1 MTDITL
7 FILDKNKRII
17 DVVSNAGTE
26 ENAFWDDTFTQE
38 INVASIFEFSL
49 ELNQRTK
56 ESIKTGNYILFRYRS
71 KNFLFTIVTV
81 ETDDSNGYA
90 EAQVYCES
98 ISLILYNSVI
108 QKNTLNNCNATTF
121 LTTIL
126 QDTDFL
132 AGYIDVAV
140 NRNAALI
147 EIDKSTSVYE
157 LLTSKLETY
166 KAEMDIRIEVEGNK
180 VTDMYI
186 DLYSKLGSDNGARF
200 DYNTNLESVN
210 RKEDISDLC
219 TAIIGIG
226 KDDLDFREAE
236 WNIEAG
242 KPADKPRGANF
253 IADDIANA
261 MFGFPGKYIY
271 GIYEDDSCEDAYT
284 LLEKSYEALQERK
297 QPKVDYECKV
307 AYLDGDINLGDAITI
322 VDRTYPEPLQLTARV
337 NKLEISFSDESKN
350 TCSFANYNKA
360 YSNMI
365 TKNDT
370 FEQLKN
376 YILGLNIGK
385 LTLAEIEIIKQYMR
399 QLGIDKETI
408 DKLFSD
414 ILNNPDTKPGTGGNK
429 DTLVKTIEGGL
440 WLGDSRMVAMK
451 KYNLFK
457 LADSDTSTE
466 PGTITTD
473 DYKKALDL
481 YNSIGIGSKI
491 KISPTAY
498 EKLVSSSN
506 QYKISTIAK
515 YWSQKFGLDPNITLA
530 MIMAESSGNP
540 YAHGSSS
547 GSGYGLMGC
556 ERSVFFNHTQTLK
569 FVDGTT
575 QSFTPSYA
583 TMQPGSG
590 GTTTLNGITVDRNI
604 SNQIMLGCNE
614 LRQAFTY
621 AHNNIFAGLISYN
634 MGIGAMYWIVSRYV
648 CDTYGYTFVNRNSI
662 SAQSAA
668 AQKKI
673 YEVLDNGGFEFANWR
688 QIYKN
693 NGGGG
698 TVNNVE
704 GYLAWYQ
711 IQDGQLPYLVDKNG
725 NKLGYGVSGKT
736 TATTNYSAP
745 VSTVT
750 YVTNTQLTP
759 TRNKIVDKAKE
770 IVQLHIDGLA
780 SYSQYPR
787 TIDDTKRKY
796 IAKGTYVKLN
806 SSAWGYAGST
816 YNGISTSVNDGKGV
830 IGYDCSSF
838 ASCCYMNAGLNS
850 MYNGNC
856 SGGTIMSEITKNGGM
871 MWLANAE
878 GRAKAKPGDCI
889 MFCTNHI
896 PTQADMDNR
905 KLLATHHVGV
915 YIGDDQMAHA
925 SMWTTVPNAIK
936 ISKLSTYPSLKYAFF
951 IRPKDLQ
958 ESDANESVIEDTT
971 TDKGNNIISKCVIGA
986 SAYHFYSGNQLKK
999 IVQVGSYSDTT
1010 EYPSDVPYVFVH
1022 LGVNDPYQSGY
1033 SALKN
1038 LLSLLRAKYPKRP
1051 IFVAKEI
1058 HVGSKVSNYVDFN
1071 KAIDTFNTQILDY
1084 CNNHENV
1091 YQIDISTD
1099 LEEGG
1104 ILKSSLTAD
1113 GIHLKTKDNYK
1124 TLFNNITNRIKFTNK
1139 DNTESGGDNTGDSGS
1154 SGGDNTGDT
1163 TTPNY
1168 KTANETLVSTN
1179 NYYYDDVLESLTFTL
1194 PSKAVDSYYTRLKFT
1209 TSPNFKYNQST
1220 TCYLEGDD
1228 CKNGQ
1233 LIPKPNTTYKII
1245 IMTNTI
1251 SSISSKYYGS
1261 VTTIKTGEY
1270 TDFADFVGGEKV
1282 TEIAK
1287 TYLNRTNLE
1296 YIGQYSTT
1304 AIVTPAN
1311 FTNPAANL
1319 SKWYD
1324 SVRKKDQIDGSTL
1337 VQFSYMGIDYD
1348 SSPYANHKMTSIKRS
1363 NKYSWAF
1370 TFPRLAANQAKY
1382 CITNGWVLHG
1392 ADLVNFSNLEPGDLI
1407 FYDYDTKDNNRY
1419 MNCSH
1424 VSICIGKV
1432 NDVMTCIESTTCE
1445 NGVRTIAIN
1454 DNAADKILFVA
1465 RPKKA

>member
-271 GIYEDDSCEDAYT
+271 GRYEDDSCEDAYT

-322 VDRTYPEPLQLTARV
+322 VDRIYPEPLQLTARV

-350 TCSFANYNKA
+350 TCQFANYNKA

-365 TKNDT
+365 TKNNT
-370 FEQLKN
+370 LEELKN

-473 DYKKALDL
+473 DYKKALEL
-481 YNSIGIGSKI
+481 YQSIGTGSQTGT
-491 KISPTAY
+491 SAY

-506 QYKISTIAK
+506 QYKISTIVK
-515 YWSQKFGLDPNITLA
+515 YWAPKFGLDPNLVFA
-530 MIMAESSGNP
+530 MIMAESSGIP
-540 YAHGSSS
+540 TAHGSSS

-556 ERSVFFNHTQTLK
+556 ERSVFFNQTQTIK
-569 FVDGTT
+569 FIDGTK
-575 QSFTPSYA
+575 QSFTPSYS
-583 TMQPGSG
+583 TMQPGSSG
-590 GTTTLNGITVDRNI
+590 NTVINGITVDKNI
-604 SNQIMLGCNE
+604 SNQVMLGCNE
-614 LRQAFTY
+614 IKTAMEY

-634 MGIGAMYWIVSRYV
+634 MGVGAMYWIVSRYV

-662 SAQSAA
+662 KAQTPE

-673 YEVLDNGGFEFANWR
+673 YEVLENGGFEFADWR

-698 TVNNVE
+698 TVKNVE
-704 GYLAWYQ
+704 GYLKWYK
-711 IQDGQLPYLVDKNG
+711 IENGQLPYVLDSAG
-725 NKLGYGVSGKT
+725 NKLGYGVSGKIT
-736 TATTNYSAP
+736 TTYSATNNN
-745 VSTVT
+745 VVT
-750 YVTNTQLTP
+750 YVTNTSLTQ
-759 TRNKIVDKAKE
+759 TRTKIVDKAKE
-770 IVQLHIDGLA
+770 IVKLHQDGLA

-796 IAKGTYVKLN
+796 IAKGTYVKMGSN
-806 SSAWGYAGST
+806 SWGYAGST
-816 YNGISTSVNDGKGV
+816 YFGISTSVNDGKGV

-838 ASCCYMNAGLNS
+838 ASCCYMNAGLKS

-856 SGGTIMSEITKNGGM
+856 SGGTIMSEIVNNGGM

-878 GRAKAKPGDCI
+878 GRKKAKPGDCI

-905 KLLATHHVGV
+905 KLLATHHIGV

-925 SMWTTVPNAIK
+925 SQWAQVPNAIK
-936 ISKLSTYPSLKYAFF
+936 ISNVSSYGTLKYAFF

-958 ESDANESVIEDTT
+958 ETDNNESIVEDTT
-971 TDKGNNIISKCVIGA
+971 TDEGNNIISKCVIGA

-1058 HVGSKVSNYVDFN
+1058 HVGSKVSNYVDYN

-1091 YQIDISTD
+1091 YQIDISES
-1099 LEEGG
+1099 LEENGL
-1104 ILKSSLTAD
+1104 LKSDITAD

-1124 TLFNNITNRIKFTNK
+1124 VLFNNIKNKIKTITGNTG
-1139 DNTESGGDNTGDSGS
+1139 NTESDIVDSDSEDTGDDD
-1154 SGGDNTGDT
+1154 DNV
-1163 TTPNY
+1163 
-1168 KTANETLVSTN
+1168 KQKVNETLQSME
-1179 NYYYDDVLESLTFTL
+1179 NYYYDILDSLIFEL
-1194 PSKAVDSYYTRLKFT
+1194 PSNVIDSFYCRLKFT
-1209 TSPNFKYNQST
+1209 ASTDFNYIQSDN
-1220 TCYLEGDD
+1220 CYLEGTD
-1228 CKNGQ
+1228 CINGQ
-1233 LIPKPNTTYKII
+1233 LVPKPNNTYKII
-1245 IMTNTI
+1245 IMKNTI
-1251 SSISSKYYGS
+1251 DTINSSYYGL
-1261 VTTIKTGEY
+1261 VTVLQAKEY
-1270 TDFADFVGGEKV
+1270 EDFTDFIGGQKV
-1282 TEIAK
+1282 VELGK
-1287 TYLNRTNLE
+1287 TYLSHTDLE
-1296 YIGQYSTT
+1296 YAGQYSTT

-1311 FTNPAANL
+1311 FTNPKANL

-1324 SVRKKDQIDGSTL
+1324 STRNKNQIDGSTL
-1337 VQFSYMGIDYD
+1337 VQFVYMGLAYKNT
-1348 SSPYANHKMTSIKRS
+1348 PYNNHDMTSI
-1363 NKYSWAF
+1363 NKNSLFSWAF
-1370 TFPRLAANQAKY
+1370 KLPRLAANQAKY
-1382 CITNGWVLHG
+1382 CVSNGWALYG
-1392 ADLVNFSNLEPGDLI
+1392 ADLTNFSNLEAGDLI
-1407 FYDYDTKDNNRY
+1407 FSKDNDTDNNRY
-1419 MNCSH
+1419 MNVSH
-1424 VSICIGKV
+1424 VSIFIGEEDGV
-1432 NDVMTCIESTTCE
+1432 LSVLESTKCE
-1445 NGVRTIAIN
+1445 NGVKITPIA
-1454 DNAADKILFVA
+1454 DMAETILFIA
-1465 RPKKA
+1465 RVKKK

>member
-38 INVASIFEFSL
+38 INVASTFEFSL

-108 QKNTLNNCNATTF
+108 QKTTLNNCNATTF

-180 VTDMYI
+180 VTGMYI

-337 NKLEISFSDESKN
+337 NKLEISFSDKSKN
-350 TCSFANYNKA
+350 TCQFANYNKA

-365 TKNDT
+365 TKNNT
-370 FEQLKN
+370 LEELKN

-473 DYKKALDL
+473 DYKKALEL
-481 YNSIGIGSKI
+481 YQSIGTGSQTGT
-491 KISPTAY
+491 SAY

-506 QYKISTIAK
+506 QYKISTIVK
-515 YWSQKFGLDPNITLA
+515 YWAPKFGLDPNLVFA
-530 MIMAESSGNP
+530 MIMAESSGIP
-540 YAHGSSS
+540 TAHGSSS

-556 ERSVFFNHTQTLK
+556 ERSVFFNQTQTIK
-569 FVDGTT
+569 FIDGTK
-575 QSFTPSYA
+575 QSFTPSYS
-583 TMQPGSG
+583 TMQPGSSG
-590 GTTTLNGITVDRNI
+590 NTVINGITVDKNI
-604 SNQIMLGCNE
+604 SNQVMLGCNE
-614 LRQAFTY
+614 IKTAMEY

-634 MGIGAMYWIVSRYV
+634 MGVGAMYWIVSRYV

-662 SAQSAA
+662 KAQTPE

-673 YEVLDNGGFEFANWR
+673 YEVLENGGFEFADWR

-698 TVNNVE
+698 TVKNVE
-704 GYLAWYQ
+704 GYLKWYK
-711 IQDGQLPYLVDKNG
+711 IENGQLPYVLDSAG
-725 NKLGYGVSGKT
+725 NKLGYGVSGKIT
-736 TATTNYSAP
+736 TTYSATNNN
-745 VSTVT
+745 VVT
-750 YVTNTQLTP
+750 YVTNTSLTQ
-759 TRNKIVDKAKE
+759 TRTKIVDKAKE
-770 IVQLHIDGLA
+770 IVKLHQDGLA

-796 IAKGTYVKLN
+796 IAKGTYVKMGSN
-806 SSAWGYAGST
+806 SWGYAGST
-816 YNGISTSVNDGKGV
+816 YFGISTSVNDGKGV

-838 ASCCYMNAGLNS
+838 ASCCYMNAGLKS

-856 SGGTIMSEITKNGGM
+856 SGGTIMSEIVNNGGM

-878 GRAKAKPGDCI
+878 GRKKAKPGDCI
-889 MFCTNHI
+889 MFCINHI

-905 KLLATHHVGV
+905 KLLATHHIGV

-925 SMWTTVPNAIK
+925 SQWAQVPNAIK
-936 ISKLSTYPSLKYAFF
+936 ISNVSSYGTLKYAFF

-958 ESDANESVIEDTT
+958 ETDNNESIVEDTT
-971 TDKGNNIISKCVIGA
+971 TDEGNNIISKCVIGA

-1058 HVGSKVSNYVDFN
+1058 HVGSKVSNYVDYN

-1091 YQIDISTD
+1091 YQIDISES
-1099 LEEGG
+1099 LEENGL
-1104 ILKSSLTAD
+1104 LKSDITAD

-1124 TLFNNITNRIKFTNK
+1124 VLLNNIKNK
-1139 DNTESGGDNTGDSGS
+1139 ITTTTGNTSTDTGSSDTGETGDS
-1154 SGGDNTGDT
+1154 DNKKDDT
-1163 TTPNY
+1163 VNQ
-1168 KTANETLVSTN
+1168 KVNESLQSMK
-1179 NYYYDDVLESLTFTL
+1179 NYYYDTLDSLIFNL
-1194 PSKAVDSYYTRLKFT
+1194 PSNVVDSFYCRLKLT
-1209 TSPNFKYNQST
+1209 ASTDFKYSQPDN
-1220 TCYLEGDD
+1220 CYLEGPD
-1228 CKNGQ
+1228 CINGQ
-1233 LIPKPNTTYKII
+1233 LVPKANSTYKIV
-1245 IMTNTI
+1245 IMKNTI
-1251 SSISSKYYGS
+1251 DTIKSDYYGL
-1261 VTTIKTGEY
+1261 VTVLEVEEY
-1270 TDFADFVGGEKV
+1270 EDFTDFIGGQKV
-1282 TEIAK
+1282 VELGK
-1287 TYLNRTNLE
+1287 TYLNHTDLE
-1296 YIGQYSTT
+1296 YAGQYSAT

-1311 FTNPAANL
+1311 FTNPKANL

-1324 SVRKKDQIDGSTL
+1324 STRNKNQIDGSTL
-1337 VQFSYMGIDYD
+1337 VQFVYMGLAYKNT
-1348 SSPYANHKMTSIKRS
+1348 PYNNHDMTSI
-1363 NKYSWAF
+1363 NKNSLFSWAF
-1370 TFPRLAANQAKY
+1370 KLPRLAANQAKY
-1382 CITNGWVLHG
+1382 CVSNGWALYG
-1392 ADLVNFSNLEPGDLI
+1392 ADLTNFSNLEAGDLI
-1407 FYDYDTKDNNRY
+1407 FSKDNDTDNNRY
-1419 MNCSH
+1419 MNVSH
-1424 VSICIGKV
+1424 VSIFIGEEDGV
-1432 NDVMTCIESTTCE
+1432 LSVLESTKCE
-1445 NGVRTIAIN
+1445 NGVKITPIA
-1454 DNAADKILFVA
+1454 DMAETILFIA
-1465 RPKKA
+1465 RVKKK

>member
-38 INVASIFEFSL
+38 INVASTFEFSL

-108 QKNTLNNCNATTF
+108 QKTTLNNCNATTF

-180 VTDMYI
+180 VTGMYI

-236 WNIEAG
+236 WNIETG

-271 GIYEDDSCEDAYT
+271 GIYEDANCEDAYT
-284 LLEKSYEALQERK
+284 LLERSYEELQTRK
-297 QPKVDYECKV
+297 QPNIDYECKV

-473 DYKKALDL
+473 DYKKALEL
-481 YNSIGIGSKI
+481 YQSIGTGSQTGT
-491 KISPTAY
+491 SAY

-506 QYKISTIAK
+506 QYKISTIVK
-515 YWSQKFGLDPNITLA
+515 YWAPKFGLDPNLVFA
-530 MIMAESSGNP
+530 MIMAESSGIP
-540 YAHGSSS
+540 TAHGSSS

-556 ERSVFFNHTQTLK
+556 ERSVFFNQTQTIK
-569 FVDGTT
+569 FIDGTK
-575 QSFTPSYA
+575 QSFTPSYS
-583 TMQPGSG
+583 TMQPGSSG
-590 GTTTLNGITVDRNI
+590 NTVINGITVDKNI
-604 SNQIMLGCNE
+604 SNQVMLGCNE
-614 LRQAFTY
+614 IKTAMEY

-634 MGIGAMYWIVSRYV
+634 MGVGAMYWIVSRYV

-662 SAQSAA
+662 KAQTPE

-673 YEVLDNGGFEFANWR
+673 YEVLENGGFEFADWR

-698 TVNNVE
+698 TVKNVE
-704 GYLAWYQ
+704 GYLKWYK
-711 IQDGQLPYLVDKNG
+711 IENGQLPYLVDKNG

-856 SGGTIMSEITKNGGM
+856 SGGTIMSEIVNNGGM

-878 GRAKAKPGDCI
+878 GRKKAKPGDCI

-905 KLLATHHVGV
+905 KLLATHHIGV

-925 SMWTTVPNAIK
+925 SQWAQVPNAIK
-936 ISKLSTYPSLKYAFF
+936 ISNVSSYGTLKYAFF

-958 ESDANESVIEDTT
+958 ETDNNESIVEDTT
-971 TDKGNNIISKCVIGA
+971 TDEGNNIISKCVIGA

-1058 HVGSKVSNYVDFN
+1058 HVGSKVSNYVDYN

-1091 YQIDISTD
+1091 YQIDISES
-1099 LEEGG
+1099 LEENGL
-1104 ILKSSLTAD
+1104 LKSDITAD

-1124 TLFNNITNRIKFTNK
+1124 VLLNNIKNK
-1139 DNTESGGDNTGDSGS
+1139 ITTTTGNTSTDTGSSDTGETGDS
-1154 SGGDNTGDT
+1154 DNKKDDT
-1163 TTPNY
+1163 VNQ
-1168 KTANETLVSTN
+1168 KVNESLQSMK
-1179 NYYYDDVLESLTFTL
+1179 NYYYDTLDSLIFNL
-1194 PSKAVDSYYTRLKFT
+1194 PSNVVDSFYCRLKLT
-1209 TSPNFKYNQST
+1209 ASTDFKYSQPDN
-1220 TCYLEGDD
+1220 CYLEGPD
-1228 CKNGQ
+1228 CINGQ
-1233 LIPKPNTTYKII
+1233 LVPKANSTYKIV
-1245 IMTNTI
+1245 IMKNTI
-1251 SSISSKYYGS
+1251 DTIKSDYYGL
-1261 VTTIKTGEY
+1261 VTVLEVEEY
-1270 TDFADFVGGEKV
+1270 EDFTDFIGGQKV
-1282 TEIAK
+1282 VELGK
-1287 TYLNRTNLE
+1287 TYLNHTDLE
-1296 YIGQYSTT
+1296 YAGQYSAT

-1311 FTNPAANL
+1311 FTNPKANL

-1324 SVRKKDQIDGSTL
+1324 STRNKNQIDGSTL
-1337 VQFSYMGIDYD
+1337 VQFVYMGLAYKNT
-1348 SSPYANHKMTSIKRS
+1348 PYNNHDMTSI
-1363 NKYSWAF
+1363 NKNSLFSWAF
-1370 TFPRLAANQAKY
+1370 KLPRLAANQAKY
-1382 CITNGWVLHG
+1382 CVSNGWALYG
-1392 ADLVNFSNLEPGDLI
+1392 ADLTNFSNLEAGDLI
-1407 FYDYDTKDNNRY
+1407 FSKDNDTDNNRY
-1419 MNCSH
+1419 MNVSH
-1424 VSICIGKV
+1424 VSIFIGEEDGV
-1432 NDVMTCIESTTCE
+1432 LSVLESTKCE
-1445 NGVRTIAIN
+1445 NGVKITPIA
-1454 DNAADKILFVA
+1454 DMAETILFIA
-1465 RPKKA
+1465 RVKKK

>member
-38 INVASIFEFSL
+38 INVASTFEFSL

-108 QKNTLNNCNATTF
+108 QKTTLNNCNATTF

-180 VTDMYI
+180 VTGMYI

-473 DYKKALDL
+473 DYKKALEL
-481 YNSIGIGSKI
+481 YQSIGTGSQTGT
-491 KISPTAY
+491 SAY

-506 QYKISTIAK
+506 QYKISTIVK
-515 YWSQKFGLDPNITLA
+515 YWAPKFGLDPNLVFA
-530 MIMAESSGNP
+530 MIMAESSGIP
-540 YAHGSSS
+540 TAHGSSS

-556 ERSVFFNHTQTLK
+556 ERSVFFNQTQTIK
-569 FVDGTT
+569 FIDGTK
-575 QSFTPSYA
+575 QSFTPSYS
-583 TMQPGSG
+583 TMQPGSSG
-590 GTTTLNGITVDRNI
+590 NTVINGITVDKNI
-604 SNQIMLGCNE
+604 SNQVMLGCNE
-614 LRQAFTY
+614 IKTAMEY

-634 MGIGAMYWIVSRYV
+634 MGVGAMYWIVSRYV

-662 SAQSAA
+662 KAQTPE

-673 YEVLDNGGFEFANWR
+673 YEVLENGGFEFADWR

-698 TVNNVE
+698 TVKNVE
-704 GYLAWYQ
+704 GYLKWYK
-711 IQDGQLPYLVDKNG
+711 IENGQLPYVLDSAG

-796 IAKGTYVKLN
+796 IAKGTYVKMGSN
-806 SSAWGYAGST
+806 SWGYAGST
-816 YNGISTSVNDGKGV
+816 YFGISTSVNDGKGV

-856 SGGTIMSEITKNGGM
+856 SGGTIMSEIVNNGGM

-878 GRAKAKPGDCI
+878 GRKKAKPGDCI

-905 KLLATHHVGV
+905 KLLATHHIGV

-925 SMWTTVPNAIK
+925 SQWAQVPNAIK
-936 ISKLSTYPSLKYAFF
+936 ISNVSSYGTLKYAFF

-958 ESDANESVIEDTT
+958 ETDNNESIVEDTT
-971 TDKGNNIISKCVIGA
+971 TDEGNNIISKCVIGA

-1058 HVGSKVSNYVDFN
+1058 HVGSKVSNYVDYN

-1091 YQIDISTD
+1091 YQIDISES
-1099 LEEGG
+1099 LEENGL
-1104 ILKSSLTAD
+1104 LKSDITAD

-1124 TLFNNITNRIKFTNK
+1124 VLLNNIKNK
-1139 DNTESGGDNTGDSGS
+1139 ITTTTGNTSTDTGSSDTGETGDS
-1154 SGGDNTGDT
+1154 DNKKDDT
-1163 TTPNY
+1163 VNQ
-1168 KTANETLVSTN
+1168 KVNESLQSMK
-1179 NYYYDDVLESLTFTL
+1179 NYYYDTLDSLIFNL
-1194 PSKAVDSYYTRLKFT
+1194 PSNVVDSFYCRLKLT
-1209 TSPNFKYNQST
+1209 ASTDFKYSQPDN
-1220 TCYLEGDD
+1220 CYLEGPD
-1228 CKNGQ
+1228 CINGQ
-1233 LIPKPNTTYKII
+1233 LVPKANSTYKIV
-1245 IMTNTI
+1245 IMKNTI
-1251 SSISSKYYGS
+1251 DTIKSDYYGL
-1261 VTTIKTGEY
+1261 VTVLEVEEY
-1270 TDFADFVGGEKV
+1270 EDFTDFIGGQKV
-1282 TEIAK
+1282 VELGK
-1287 TYLNRTNLE
+1287 TYLNHTDLE
-1296 YIGQYSTT
+1296 YAGQYSAT

-1311 FTNPAANL
+1311 FTNPKANL

-1324 SVRKKDQIDGSTL
+1324 STRNKNQIDGSTL
-1337 VQFSYMGIDYD
+1337 VQFVYMGLAYKNT
-1348 SSPYANHKMTSIKRS
+1348 PYNNHDMTSI
-1363 NKYSWAF
+1363 NKNSLFSWAF
-1370 TFPRLAANQAKY
+1370 KLPRLAANQAKY
-1382 CITNGWVLHG
+1382 CVSNGWALYG
-1392 ADLVNFSNLEPGDLI
+1392 ADLTNFSNLEAGDLI
-1407 FYDYDTKDNNRY
+1407 FSKDNDTDNNRY
-1419 MNCSH
+1419 MNVSH
-1424 VSICIGKV
+1424 VSIFIGEEDGV
-1432 NDVMTCIESTTCE
+1432 LSVLESTKCE
-1445 NGVRTIAIN
+1445 NGVKITPIA
-1454 DNAADKILFVA
+1454 DMAETILFIA
-1465 RPKKA
+1465 RVKKK

>member
-200 DYNTNLESVN
+200 DYNTNLESIN

-307 AYLDGDINLGDAITI
+307 AYLDGDINLGDVITI

-473 DYKKALDL
+473 DYKKALEL
-481 YNSIGIGSKI
+481 YQSIGTGSQTGT
-491 KISPTAY
+491 SAY

-506 QYKISTIAK
+506 QYKISTIVK
-515 YWSQKFGLDPNITLA
+515 YWAPKFGLDPNLVFA
-530 MIMAESSGNP
+530 MIMAESSGIP
-540 YAHGSSS
+540 TAHGSSS

-556 ERSVFFNHTQTLK
+556 ERSVFFNQTQTIK
-569 FVDGTT
+569 FIDGTK
-575 QSFTPSYA
+575 QSFTPSYS
-583 TMQPGSG
+583 TMQPGSSG
-590 GTTTLNGITVDRNI
+590 NTVINGITVDKNI
-604 SNQIMLGCNE
+604 SNQVMLGCNE
-614 LRQAFTY
+614 IKTAMEY

-634 MGIGAMYWIVSRYV
+634 MGVGAMYWIVSRYV

-662 SAQSAA
+662 KAQTPE

-673 YEVLDNGGFEFANWR
+673 YEVLENGGFEFADWR

-698 TVNNVE
+698 TVKNVE
-704 GYLAWYQ
+704 GYLKWYK
-711 IQDGQLPYLVDKNG
+711 IENGQLPYVLDSAG
-725 NKLGYGVSGKT
+725 NKLGYGVSGKIT
-736 TATTNYSAP
+736 TTYSA
-745 VSTVT
+745 TNNNIVT
-750 YVTNTQLTP
+750 YVTNTSLTQ
-759 TRNKIVDKAKE
+759 TRTKIVDKAKE
-770 IVQLHIDGLA
+770 IVKLHQDGLA

-796 IAKGTYVKLN
+796 IAKGTYVKMGSN
-806 SSAWGYAGST
+806 SWGYAGST
-816 YNGISTSVNDGKGV
+816 YFGISTSVNDGKGV

-838 ASCCYMNAGLNS
+838 ASCCYMNAGLKS

-856 SGGTIMSEITKNGGM
+856 SGGTIMSEIVNNGGM

-878 GRAKAKPGDCI
+878 GRKKAKPGDCI

-905 KLLATHHVGV
+905 KLLATHHIGV

-925 SMWTTVPNAIK
+925 SQWAQVPNAIK
-936 ISKLSTYPSLKYAFF
+936 ISNVSSYGTLKYAFF

-958 ESDANESVIEDTT
+958 ETDNNESIVEDTT
-971 TDKGNNIISKCVIGA
+971 TDEGNNIISKCVIGA

-1058 HVGSKVSNYVDFN
+1058 HVGSKVSNYVDYN

-1091 YQIDISTD
+1091 YQIDISES
-1099 LEEGG
+1099 LEENGL
-1104 ILKSSLTAD
+1104 LKSDITAD
-1113 GIHLKTKDNYK
+1113 GVHLKTKDDYK
-1124 TLFNNITNRIKFTNK
+1124 VLLNNIKNK
-1139 DNTESGGDNTGDSGS
+1139 ITTTTGNTSTDTGSSDTGETGDS
-1154 SGGDNTGDT
+1154 DNKKDDT
-1163 TTPNY
+1163 VNQ
-1168 KTANETLVSTN
+1168 KVNESLQSMK
-1179 NYYYDDVLESLTFTL
+1179 NYYYDTLDSLIFEL
-1194 PSKAVDSYYTRLKFT
+1194 PSNVIDSFYCRLKFT
-1209 TSPNFKYNQST
+1209 ASTDFNYIQSDN
-1220 TCYLEGDD
+1220 CYLEGTD
-1228 CKNGQ
+1228 CINGQ
-1233 LIPKPNTTYKII
+1233 LVPKPNNTYKII
-1245 IMTNTI
+1245 IMKNTI
-1251 SSISSKYYGS
+1251 DTINSSYYGL
-1261 VTTIKTGEY
+1261 VTVLQAKEY
-1270 TDFADFVGGEKV
+1270 EDFTDFIGGQKV
-1282 TEIAK
+1282 VELGK
-1287 TYLNRTNLE
+1287 TYLSHTDLE
-1296 YIGQYSTT
+1296 YAGQYSAT

-1311 FTNPAANL
+1311 FTNPKANL

-1324 SVRKKDQIDGSTL
+1324 STRNKNQIDGSTL
-1337 VQFSYMGIDYD
+1337 VQFVYMGLAYKNT
-1348 SSPYANHKMTSIKRS
+1348 PYNNHDMTSI
-1363 NKYSWAF
+1363 NKNSLFSWAF
-1370 TFPRLAANQAKY
+1370 KLPRLAANQAKY
-1382 CITNGWVLHG
+1382 CVSNGWALYG
-1392 ADLVNFSNLEPGDLI
+1392 ADLTNFSNLEAGDLI
-1407 FYDYDTKDNNRY
+1407 FSKDNDTDNNRY
-1419 MNCSH
+1419 MNVSH
-1424 VSICIGKV
+1424 VSIFIGEEDGV
-1432 NDVMTCIESTTCE
+1432 LSVLESTKCE
-1445 NGVRTIAIN
+1445 NGVKITPIA
-1454 DNAADKILFVA
+1454 DMAETILFIA
-1465 RPKKA
+1465 RVKKK

>member
-322 VDRTYPEPLQLTARV
+322 VDRTYPEPLQLIARV

-473 DYKKALDL
+473 DYKKALEL
-481 YNSIGIGSKI
+481 YQSIGTGSQTGT
-491 KISPTAY
+491 SAY

-506 QYKISTIAK
+506 QYKISTIVK
-515 YWSQKFGLDPNITLA
+515 YWAPKFGLDPNLVFA
-530 MIMAESSGNP
+530 MIMAESSGIP
-540 YAHGSSS
+540 TAHGSSS

-556 ERSVFFNHTQTLK
+556 ERSVFFNQTQTIK
-569 FVDGTT
+569 FIDGTK
-575 QSFTPSYA
+575 QSFTPSYS
-583 TMQPGSG
+583 TMQPGSSG
-590 GTTTLNGITVDRNI
+590 NTVINGITVDKNI
-604 SNQIMLGCNE
+604 SNQVMLGCNE
-614 LRQAFTY
+614 IKTAMEY

-634 MGIGAMYWIVSRYV
+634 MGVGAMYWIVSRYV

-662 SAQSAA
+662 KAQTPE

-673 YEVLDNGGFEFANWR
+673 YEVLENGGFEFADWR

-698 TVNNVE
+698 TVKNVE
-704 GYLAWYQ
+704 GYLKWYK
-711 IQDGQLPYLVDKNG
+711 IENGQLPYVLDSAG
-725 NKLGYGVSGKT
+725 NKLGYGVSGKIT
-736 TATTNYSAP
+736 TTYSATNNN
-745 VSTVT
+745 VVT
-750 YVTNTQLTP
+750 YVTNTSLTQ
-759 TRNKIVDKAKE
+759 TRTKIVDKAKE
-770 IVQLHIDGLA
+770 IVKLHQDGLA

-796 IAKGTYVKLN
+796 IAKGTYVKMGSN
-806 SSAWGYAGST
+806 SWGYAGST
-816 YNGISTSVNDGKGV
+816 YFGISTSVNDGKGV

-838 ASCCYMNAGLNS
+838 ASCCYMNAGLKS

-856 SGGTIMSEITKNGGM
+856 SGGTIMSEIVNNGGM

-878 GRAKAKPGDCI
+878 GRKKAKPGDCI

-905 KLLATHHVGV
+905 KLLATHHIGV

-925 SMWTTVPNAIK
+925 SQWAQVPNAIK
-936 ISKLSTYPSLKYAFF
+936 ISNVSSYGTLKYAFF

-958 ESDANESVIEDTT
+958 ETDNNESIVEDTT
-971 TDKGNNIISKCVIGA
+971 TDEGNNIISKCVIGA

-1058 HVGSKVSNYVDFN
+1058 HVGSKVSNYVDYN

-1113 GIHLKTKDNYK
+1113 GVHLKTKDDYK
-1124 TLFNNITNRIKFTNK
+1124 VLLNNIKNK
-1139 DNTESGGDNTGDSGS
+1139 ITTTTGNTSTDTGSSDTGETGDS
-1154 SGGDNTGDT
+1154 DNKKDDT
-1163 TTPNY
+1163 VNQ
-1168 KTANETLVSTN
+1168 KVNESLQSMK
-1179 NYYYDDVLESLTFTL
+1179 NYYYDTLDSLIFNL
-1194 PSKAVDSYYTRLKFT
+1194 PGNVVDSFYCRLKFT
-1209 TSPNFKYNQST
+1209 ASTDFKYSQPDN
-1220 TCYLEGDD
+1220 CYLEGPD
-1228 CKNGQ
+1228 CINGQ
-1233 LIPKPNTTYKII
+1233 LVPKANSTYKIV
-1245 IMTNTI
+1245 IMKNTI
-1251 SSISSKYYGS
+1251 DTIKSDYYGL
-1261 VTTIKTGEY
+1261 VTVLEVEEY
-1270 TDFADFVGGEKV
+1270 EDFTDFIGGQKV
-1282 TEIAK
+1282 VELGK
-1287 TYLNRTNLE
+1287 TYLNHTDLE
-1296 YIGQYSTT
+1296 YAGQYSAT

-1311 FTNPAANL
+1311 FTNPKANL

-1324 SVRKKDQIDGSTL
+1324 STRNKNQIDGSTL
-1337 VQFSYMGIDYD
+1337 VQFVYMGLAYKNT
-1348 SSPYANHKMTSIKRS
+1348 PYNNHDMTSI
-1363 NKYSWAF
+1363 NKNSLFSWAF
-1370 TFPRLAANQAKY
+1370 KLPRLAANQAKY
-1382 CITNGWVLHG
+1382 CVSNGWALYG
-1392 ADLVNFSNLEPGDLI
+1392 ADLTNFSNLEAGDLI
-1407 FYDYDTKDNNRY
+1407 FSKDNDTDNNRY
-1419 MNCSH
+1419 MNVSH
-1424 VSICIGKV
+1424 VSIFIGEEDGV
-1432 NDVMTCIESTTCE
+1432 LSVLESTKCE
-1445 NGVRTIAIN
+1445 NGVKITPIA
-1454 DNAADKILFVA
+1454 DMAETILFIA
-1465 RPKKA
+1465 RVKKK

>member
-38 INVASIFEFSL
+38 INVASTFEFSL

-108 QKNTLNNCNATTF
+108 QKTTLNNCNATTF

-180 VTDMYI
+180 VTGMYI

-236 WNIEAG
+236 WNIETG

-284 LLEKSYEALQERK
+284 LLERSYEELQTRK
-297 QPKVDYECKV
+297 QPNIDYECKV

-473 DYKKALDL
+473 DYKKALEL
-481 YNSIGIGSKI
+481 YQSIGTGSQTGT
-491 KISPTAY
+491 SAY

-506 QYKISTIAK
+506 QYKISTIVK
-515 YWSQKFGLDPNITLA
+515 YWAPKFGLDPNLVFA
-530 MIMAESSGNP
+530 MIMAESSGIP
-540 YAHGSSS
+540 TAHGSSS

-556 ERSVFFNHTQTLK
+556 ERSVFFNQTQTIK
-569 FVDGTT
+569 FIDGTK
-575 QSFTPSYA
+575 QSFTPSYS
-583 TMQPGSG
+583 TMQPGSSG
-590 GTTTLNGITVDRNI
+590 NTVINGITVDKNI
-604 SNQIMLGCNE
+604 SNQVMLGCNE
-614 LRQAFTY
+614 IKTAMEY

-634 MGIGAMYWIVSRYV
+634 MGVGAMYWIVSRYV

-662 SAQSAA
+662 KAQTPE

-673 YEVLDNGGFEFANWR
+673 YEVLENGGFEFADWR

-698 TVNNVE
+698 TVKNVE
-704 GYLAWYQ
+704 GYLKWYK
-711 IQDGQLPYLVDKNG
+711 IENGQLPYLVDKNG

-856 SGGTIMSEITKNGGM
+856 SGGTIMSEIVNNGGM

-878 GRAKAKPGDCI
+878 GRKKAKPGDCI

-905 KLLATHHVGV
+905 KLLATHHIGV

-925 SMWTTVPNAIK
+925 SQWAQVPNAIK
-936 ISKLSTYPSLKYAFF
+936 ISNVSSYGTLKYAFF

-958 ESDANESVIEDTT
+958 ETDNNESIVEDTT
-971 TDKGNNIISKCVIGA
+971 TDEGNNIISKCVIGA

-1058 HVGSKVSNYVDFN
+1058 HVGSKVSNYVDYN

-1091 YQIDISTD
+1091 YQIDISES
-1099 LEEGG
+1099 LEENGL
-1104 ILKSSLTAD
+1104 LKSDITAD

-1124 TLFNNITNRIKFTNK
+1124 VLLNNIKNK
-1139 DNTESGGDNTGDSGS
+1139 ITTTTGNTSTDTGSSDTGETGDS
-1154 SGGDNTGDT
+1154 DNKKDDT
-1163 TTPNY
+1163 VNQ
-1168 KTANETLVSTN
+1168 KVNESLQSMK
-1179 NYYYDDVLESLTFTL
+1179 NYYYDTLDSLIFNL
-1194 PSKAVDSYYTRLKFT
+1194 PSNVVDSFYCRLKLT
-1209 TSPNFKYNQST
+1209 ASTDFKYSQPDN
-1220 TCYLEGDD
+1220 CYLEGPD
-1228 CKNGQ
+1228 CINGQ
-1233 LIPKPNTTYKII
+1233 LVPKANSTYKIV
-1245 IMTNTI
+1245 IMKNTI
-1251 SSISSKYYGS
+1251 DTIKSDYYGL
-1261 VTTIKTGEY
+1261 VTVLEVEEY
-1270 TDFADFVGGEKV
+1270 EDFTDFIGGQKV
-1282 TEIAK
+1282 VELGK
-1287 TYLNRTNLE
+1287 TYLNHTDLE
-1296 YIGQYSTT
+1296 YAGQYSAT

-1311 FTNPAANL
+1311 FTNPKANL

-1324 SVRKKDQIDGSTL
+1324 STRNKNQIDGSTL
-1337 VQFSYMGIDYD
+1337 VQFVYMGLAYKNT
-1348 SSPYANHKMTSIKRS
+1348 PYNNHDMTSI
-1363 NKYSWAF
+1363 NKNSLFSWAF
-1370 TFPRLAANQAKY
+1370 KLPRLAANQAKY
-1382 CITNGWVLHG
+1382 CVSNGWALYG
-1392 ADLVNFSNLEPGDLI
+1392 ADLTNFSNLEAGDLI
-1407 FYDYDTKDNNRY
+1407 FSKDNDTDNNRY
-1419 MNCSH
+1419 MNVSH
-1424 VSICIGKV
+1424 VSIFIGEEDGV
-1432 NDVMTCIESTTCE
+1432 LSVLESTKCE
-1445 NGVRTIAIN
+1445 NGVKITPIA
-1454 DNAADKILFVA
+1454 DMAETILFIA
-1465 RPKKA
+1465 RVKKK

>member
-147 EIDKSTSVYE
+147 EIDKATSVYE

-200 DYNTNLESVN
+200 DYNTNLESIN
-210 RKEDISDLC
+210 RKEDISYLC

-284 LLEKSYEALQERK
+284 LLERSYEELQTRK
-297 QPKVDYECKV
+297 QPKIDYECKV

-457 LADSDTSTE
+457 LADSDTNTE

-473 DYKKALDL
+473 DYKKALEL
-481 YNSIGIGSKI
+481 YQSIGTGSQTGT
-491 KISPTAY
+491 SAY

-506 QYKISTIAK
+506 QYKISTIVK
-515 YWSQKFGLDPNITLA
+515 YWAPKFGLDPNLVFA
-530 MIMAESSGNP
+530 MIMAESSGIP
-540 YAHGSSS
+540 TAHGSSS

-556 ERSVFFNHTQTLK
+556 ERSVFFNQTQTIK
-569 FVDGTT
+569 FIDGTK
-575 QSFTPSYA
+575 QSFTPSYS
-583 TMQPGSG
+583 TMQPGSSG
-590 GTTTLNGITVDRNI
+590 NTVINGITVDKNI
-604 SNQIMLGCNE
+604 SNQVMLGCNE
-614 LRQAFTY
+614 IKTAMEY

-634 MGIGAMYWIVSRYV
+634 MGVGAMYWIVSRYV

-662 SAQSAA
+662 KAQTLE

-673 YEVLDNGGFEFANWR
+673 YEVLENGGFEFADWR

-698 TVNNVE
+698 TVKNVE
-704 GYLAWYQ
+704 GYLKWYK
-711 IQDGQLPYLVDKNG
+711 IENGQLPYVLDSAG
-725 NKLGYGVSGKT
+725 NKLGYGVSGKIT
-736 TATTNYSAP
+736 TTYSATNNN
-745 VSTVT
+745 VVT
-750 YVTNTQLTP
+750 YITNTSLTQ
-759 TRNKIVDKAKE
+759 TRTKIVDKAKE
-770 IVQLHIDGLA
+770 IVKLHQDGLA

-796 IAKGTYVKLN
+796 IAKGTYVKMGSN
-806 SSAWGYAGST
+806 SWGYAGST
-816 YNGISTSVNDGKGV
+816 YFGISTSVNDGKGV

-838 ASCCYMNAGLNS
+838 ASCCYMNAGLKS

-856 SGGTIMSEITKNGGM
+856 SGGTIMSEIVNNGGM

-878 GRAKAKPGDCI
+878 GRKKAKPGDCI

-905 KLLATHHVGV
+905 KLLATHHIGV

-925 SMWTTVPNAIK
+925 SQWAQVPNAIK
-936 ISKLSTYPSLKYAFF
+936 ISNVSSYGTLKYAFF

-958 ESDANESVIEDTT
+958 ETDNNESIVEDTT
-971 TDKGNNIISKCVIGA
+971 TDEGNNIISKCVIGA

-1058 HVGSKVSNYVDFN
+1058 HVGSKVSNYVDYN

-1113 GIHLKTKDNYK
+1113 GVHLKTKDDYK
-1124 TLFNNITNRIKFTNK
+1124 VLLNNIKNK
-1139 DNTESGGDNTGDSGS
+1139 ITTTTGNTSTDTGSSDTGETGDS
-1154 SGGDNTGDT
+1154 DNKKDDT
-1163 TTPNY
+1163 VNQ
-1168 KTANETLVSTN
+1168 KVNESLQSMK
-1179 NYYYDDVLESLTFTL
+1179 NYYYDTLDSLIFNL
-1194 PSKAVDSYYTRLKFT
+1194 PGNVVDSFYCRLKFT
-1209 TSPNFKYNQST
+1209 ASTDFKYSQPDN
-1220 TCYLEGDD
+1220 CYLEGPD
-1228 CKNGQ
+1228 CINGQ
-1233 LIPKPNTTYKII
+1233 LVPKANSTYKIV
-1245 IMTNTI
+1245 IMKNTI
-1251 SSISSKYYGS
+1251 DTINSSYYGL
-1261 VTTIKTGEY
+1261 VTVLQAKEY
-1270 TDFADFVGGEKV
+1270 EDFTDFIGGQKV
-1282 TEIAK
+1282 VELGK
-1287 TYLNRTNLE
+1287 TYLSHTDLE
-1296 YIGQYSTT
+1296 YAGQYSTT

-1311 FTNPAANL
+1311 FTNPKANL

-1324 SVRKKDQIDGSTL
+1324 STRNKNQIDGSTL
-1337 VQFSYMGIDYD
+1337 VQFVYMGLAYKNT
-1348 SSPYANHKMTSIKRS
+1348 PYNNHDMTSI
-1363 NKYSWAF
+1363 NKNSLFSWAF
-1370 TFPRLAANQAKY
+1370 KLPRLAANQAKY
-1382 CITNGWVLHG
+1382 CVSNGWALYG
-1392 ADLVNFSNLEPGDLI
+1392 ADLTNFSNLEAGDLI
-1407 FYDYDTKDNNRY
+1407 FSKDNDTDNNRY
-1419 MNCSH
+1419 MNVSH
-1424 VSICIGKV
+1424 VSIFIGEEDGV
-1432 NDVMTCIESTTCE
+1432 LSVLESTKCE
-1445 NGVRTIAIN
+1445 NGVKITPIA
-1454 DNAADKILFVA
+1454 DMAETILFIA
-1465 RPKKA
+1465 RVKKK

>member
-242 KPADKPRGANF
+242 KSADKPRGANF

-473 DYKKALDL
+473 DYKKALEL
-481 YNSIGIGSKI
+481 YQSIGTGSQTGT
-491 KISPTAY
+491 SAY

-506 QYKISTIAK
+506 QYKISTIVK
-515 YWSQKFGLDPNITLA
+515 YWAPKFGLDPNLVFA
-530 MIMAESSGNP
+530 MIMAESSGIP
-540 YAHGSSS
+540 TAHGSSS

-556 ERSVFFNHTQTLK
+556 ERSVFFNQTQTIK
-569 FVDGTT
+569 FIDGTK
-575 QSFTPSYA
+575 QSFTPSYS
-583 TMQPGSG
+583 TMQPGSSG
-590 GTTTLNGITVDRNI
+590 NTVINGITVDKNI
-604 SNQIMLGCNE
+604 SNQVMLGCNE
-614 LRQAFTY
+614 IKTAMEY

-634 MGIGAMYWIVSRYV
+634 MGVGAMYWIVSRDV

-662 SAQSAA
+662 KAQTPE

-673 YEVLDNGGFEFANWR
+673 YEVLENGGFEFADWR

-698 TVNNVE
+698 TVKNVE
-704 GYLAWYQ
+704 GYLKWYK
-711 IQDGQLPYLVDKNG
+711 IENGQLPYVLDSAG
-725 NKLGYGVSGKT
+725 NKLGYGVSGKIT
-736 TATTNYSAP
+736 TTYSATNNN
-745 VSTVT
+745 VVT
-750 YVTNTQLTP
+750 YVTNTSLTQ
-759 TRNKIVDKAKE
+759 TRTKIVDKAKE
-770 IVQLHIDGLA
+770 IVKLHQDGLA

-796 IAKGTYVKLN
+796 IAKGTYVKMGSN
-806 SSAWGYAGST
+806 SWGYAGST
-816 YNGISTSVNDGKGV
+816 YFGISTSVNDGKGV

-838 ASCCYMNAGLNS
+838 ASCCYMNAGLKS

-856 SGGTIMSEITKNGGM
+856 SGGTIMSEIVNNGGM

-878 GRAKAKPGDCI
+878 GRKKAKPGDCI

-905 KLLATHHVGV
+905 KLLATHHIGV

-925 SMWTTVPNAIK
+925 SQWAQVPNAIK
-936 ISKLSTYPSLKYAFF
+936 ISNVSSYGTLKYAFF

-958 ESDANESVIEDTT
+958 ETDNNESIVEDTT
-971 TDKGNNIISKCVIGA
+971 TDEGNNIISKCVIGA

-1058 HVGSKVSNYVDFN
+1058 HVGSKVSNYVDYN

-1091 YQIDISTD
+1091 YQIDISES
-1099 LEEGG
+1099 LEENGL
-1104 ILKSSLTAD
+1104 LKSDITAD

-1124 TLFNNITNRIKFTNK
+1124 VLFNNIKNKIKTITGNTG
-1139 DNTESGGDNTGDSGS
+1139 NTESDIVDSDSEDTGDDD
-1154 SGGDNTGDT
+1154 DNV
-1163 TTPNY
+1163 
-1168 KTANETLVSTN
+1168 KQKVNETLQSME
-1179 NYYYDDVLESLTFTL
+1179 NYYYDILDSLIFEL
-1194 PSKAVDSYYTRLKFT
+1194 PSNVIDSFYCRLKFT
-1209 TSPNFKYNQST
+1209 ASTDFNYIQSDN
-1220 TCYLEGDD
+1220 CYLEGTD
-1228 CKNGQ
+1228 CINGQ
-1233 LIPKPNTTYKII
+1233 LVPKPNNTYKII
-1245 IMTNTI
+1245 IMKNTI
-1251 SSISSKYYGS
+1251 DTINSSYYGL
-1261 VTTIKTGEY
+1261 VTVLQAKEY
-1270 TDFADFVGGEKV
+1270 EDFTDFIGGQKV
-1282 TEIAK
+1282 VELGK
-1287 TYLNRTNLE
+1287 TYLSHTDLE
-1296 YIGQYSTT
+1296 YAGQYSTT

-1311 FTNPAANL
+1311 FTNPKANL

-1324 SVRKKDQIDGSTL
+1324 STRNKNQIDGSTL
-1337 VQFSYMGIDYD
+1337 VQFVYMGLAYKNT
-1348 SSPYANHKMTSIKRS
+1348 PYNNHDMTSI
-1363 NKYSWAF
+1363 NKNSLFSWAF
-1370 TFPRLAANQAKY
+1370 KLPRLAANQAKY
-1382 CITNGWVLHG
+1382 CVSNGWALYG
-1392 ADLVNFSNLEPGDLI
+1392 ADLTNFSNLEAGDLI
-1407 FYDYDTKDNNRY
+1407 FSKDNDTDNNRY
-1419 MNCSH
+1419 MNVSH
-1424 VSICIGKV
+1424 VSIFIGEEDGV
-1432 NDVMTCIESTTCE
+1432 LSVLESTKCE
-1445 NGVRTIAIN
+1445 NGVKITPIA
-1454 DNAADKILFVA
+1454 DMAETILFIA
-1465 RPKKA
+1465 RVKKK

>member
-38 INVASIFEFSL
+38 INVASTFEFSL

-108 QKNTLNNCNATTF
+108 QKTTLNNCNATTF

-180 VTDMYI
+180 VTGMYI

-236 WNIEAG
+236 WNIETG

-271 GIYEDDSCEDAYT
+271 GIYEDASCEDAYT
-284 LLEKSYEALQERK
+284 LLERSYEELQTRK
-297 QPKVDYECKV
+297 QPNIDYECKV

-473 DYKKALDL
+473 DYKKALEL
-481 YNSIGIGSKI
+481 YQSIGTGSQTGT
-491 KISPTAY
+491 SAY

-506 QYKISTIAK
+506 QYKISTIVK
-515 YWSQKFGLDPNITLA
+515 YWAPKFGLDPNLVFA
-530 MIMAESSGNP
+530 MIMAESSGIP
-540 YAHGSSS
+540 TAHGSSS

-556 ERSVFFNHTQTLK
+556 ERSVFFNQTQTIK
-569 FVDGTT
+569 FIDGTK
-575 QSFTPSYA
+575 QSFTPSYS
-583 TMQPGSG
+583 TMQPGSSG
-590 GTTTLNGITVDRNI
+590 NTVINGITVDKNI
-604 SNQIMLGCNE
+604 SNQVMLGCNE
-614 LRQAFTY
+614 IKTAMEY

-634 MGIGAMYWIVSRYV
+634 MGVGAMYWIVSRYV

-662 SAQSAA
+662 KAQTPE

-673 YEVLDNGGFEFANWR
+673 YEVLENGGFEFADWR

-698 TVNNVE
+698 TVKNVE
-704 GYLAWYQ
+704 GYLKWYK
-711 IQDGQLPYLVDKNG
+711 IENGQLPYLVDKNG

-856 SGGTIMSEITKNGGM
+856 SGGTIMSEIVNNGGM

-878 GRAKAKPGDCI
+878 GRKKAKPGDCI

-905 KLLATHHVGV
+905 KLLATHHIGV

-925 SMWTTVPNAIK
+925 SQWAQVPNAIK
-936 ISKLSTYPSLKYAFF
+936 ISNVSSYGTLKYAFF

-958 ESDANESVIEDTT
+958 ETDNNESIVEDTT
-971 TDKGNNIISKCVIGA
+971 TDEGNNIISKCVIGA

-1058 HVGSKVSNYVDFN
+1058 HVGSKVSNYVDYN

-1091 YQIDISTD
+1091 YQIDISES
-1099 LEEGG
+1099 LEENGL
-1104 ILKSSLTAD
+1104 LKSDITAD

-1124 TLFNNITNRIKFTNK
+1124 VLLNNIKNK
-1139 DNTESGGDNTGDSGS
+1139 ITTTTGNTSTDTGSSDTGETGDS
-1154 SGGDNTGDT
+1154 DNKKDDT
-1163 TTPNY
+1163 VNQ
-1168 KTANETLVSTN
+1168 KVNESLQSMK
-1179 NYYYDDVLESLTFTL
+1179 NYYYDTLDSLIFNL
-1194 PSKAVDSYYTRLKFT
+1194 PSNVVDSFYCRLKLT
-1209 TSPNFKYNQST
+1209 ASTDFKYSQPDN
-1220 TCYLEGDD
+1220 CYLEGPD
-1228 CKNGQ
+1228 CINGQ
-1233 LIPKPNTTYKII
+1233 LVPKANSTYKIV
-1245 IMTNTI
+1245 IMKNTI
-1251 SSISSKYYGS
+1251 DTIKSDYYGL
-1261 VTTIKTGEY
+1261 VTVLEVEEY
-1270 TDFADFVGGEKV
+1270 EDFTDFIGGQKV
-1282 TEIAK
+1282 VELGK
-1287 TYLNRTNLE
+1287 TYLNHTDLE
-1296 YIGQYSTT
+1296 YAGQYSAT

-1311 FTNPAANL
+1311 FTNPKANL

-1324 SVRKKDQIDGSTL
+1324 STRNKNQIDGSTL
-1337 VQFSYMGIDYD
+1337 VQFVYMGLAYKNT
-1348 SSPYANHKMTSIKRS
+1348 PYNNHDMTSI
-1363 NKYSWAF
+1363 NKNSLFSWAF
-1370 TFPRLAANQAKY
+1370 KLPRLAANQAKY
-1382 CITNGWVLHG
+1382 CVSNGWALYG
-1392 ADLVNFSNLEPGDLI
+1392 ADLTNFSNLEAGDLI
-1407 FYDYDTKDNNRY
+1407 FSKDNDTDNNRY
-1419 MNCSH
+1419 MNVSH
-1424 VSICIGKV
+1424 VSIFIGEEDGV
-1432 NDVMTCIESTTCE
+1432 LSVLESTKCE
-1445 NGVRTIAIN
+1445 NGVKITPIA
-1454 DNAADKILFVA
+1454 DMAETILFIA
-1465 RPKKA
+1465 RVKKK

>member
-38 INVASIFEFSL
+38 INVASTFEFSL

-108 QKNTLNNCNATTF
+108 QKTTLNNCNATTF

-180 VTDMYI
+180 VTGMYI

-236 WNIEAG
+236 WNIETG

-284 LLEKSYEALQERK
+284 LLERSYEELQTRK
-297 QPKVDYECKV
+297 QPNIDYECKV

-473 DYKKALDL
+473 DYKKALEL
-481 YNSIGIGSKI
+481 YQSIGTGSQTGT
-491 KISPTAY
+491 SAY

-506 QYKISTIAK
+506 QYKISTIVK
-515 YWSQKFGLDPNITLA
+515 YWAPKFGLDPNLVFA
-530 MIMAESSGNP
+530 MIMAESSGIP
-540 YAHGSSS
+540 TAHGSSS

-556 ERSVFFNHTQTLK
+556 ERSVFFNQTQTIK
-569 FVDGTT
+569 FIDGTK
-575 QSFTPSYA
+575 QSFTPSYS
-583 TMQPGSG
+583 TMQPGSSG
-590 GTTTLNGITVDRNI
+590 NTVINGITVDKNI
-604 SNQIMLGCNE
+604 SNQVMLGCNE
-614 LRQAFTY
+614 IKTAMEY

-634 MGIGAMYWIVSRYV
+634 MGVGAMYWIVSRYV

-662 SAQSAA
+662 KAQTPE

-673 YEVLDNGGFEFANWR
+673 YEVLENGGFEFADWR

-698 TVNNVE
+698 TVKNVE
-704 GYLAWYQ
+704 GYLKWYK
-711 IQDGQLPYLVDKNG
+711 IENGQLPYLVDKNG

-856 SGGTIMSEITKNGGM
+856 SGGTIMSEIVNNGGM

-878 GRAKAKPGDCI
+878 GRKKAKPGDCI

-905 KLLATHHVGV
+905 KLLATHHIGV

-925 SMWTTVPNAIK
+925 SQWAQVPNAIK
-936 ISKLSTYPSLKYAFF
+936 ISNVSSYGTLKYAFF

-958 ESDANESVIEDTT
+958 ETDNNESIVEDTT
-971 TDKGNNIISKCVIGA
+971 TDEGNNIISKCVIGA

-1058 HVGSKVSNYVDFN
+1058 HVGSKVSNYVDYN

-1091 YQIDISTD
+1091 YQIDISES
-1099 LEEGG
+1099 LEENGL
-1104 ILKSSLTAD
+1104 LKSDITAD

-1124 TLFNNITNRIKFTNK
+1124 VLFNNIKNKIKTITGNTG
-1139 DNTESGGDNTGDSGS
+1139 NTESDIVDSDSEDTGDDD
-1154 SGGDNTGDT
+1154 DNV
-1163 TTPNY
+1163 
-1168 KTANETLVSTN
+1168 KQKVNETLQSME
-1179 NYYYDDVLESLTFTL
+1179 NYYYDILDSLIFEL
-1194 PSKAVDSYYTRLKFT
+1194 PSNVIDSFYCRLKFT
-1209 TSPNFKYNQST
+1209 ASTDFNYIQSDN
-1220 TCYLEGDD
+1220 CYLEGTD
-1228 CKNGQ
+1228 CINGQ
-1233 LIPKPNTTYKII
+1233 LVPKPNNTYKII
-1245 IMTNTI
+1245 IMKNTI
-1251 SSISSKYYGS
+1251 DTINSSYYGL
-1261 VTTIKTGEY
+1261 VTVLQAKEY
-1270 TDFADFVGGEKV
+1270 EDFTDFIGGQKV
-1282 TEIAK
+1282 VELGK
-1287 TYLNRTNLE
+1287 TYLSHTDLE
-1296 YIGQYSTT
+1296 YAGQYSTT

-1311 FTNPAANL
+1311 FTNPKANL

-1324 SVRKKDQIDGSTL
+1324 STRNKNQIDGSTL
-1337 VQFSYMGIDYD
+1337 VQFVYMGLAYKNT
-1348 SSPYANHKMTSIKRS
+1348 PYNNHDMTSI
-1363 NKYSWAF
+1363 NKNSLFSWAF
-1370 TFPRLAANQAKY
+1370 KLPRLAANQAKY
-1382 CITNGWVLHG
+1382 CVSNGWALYG
-1392 ADLVNFSNLEPGDLI
+1392 ADLTNFSNLEAGDLI
-1407 FYDYDTKDNNRY
+1407 FSKDNDTDNNRY
-1419 MNCSH
+1419 MNVSH
-1424 VSICIGKV
+1424 VSIFIGEEDGV
-1432 NDVMTCIESTTCE
+1432 LSVLESTKCE
-1445 NGVRTIAIN
+1445 NGVKITPIA
-1454 DNAADKILFVA
+1454 DMAETILFIA
-1465 RPKKA
+1465 RVKKK

>member
-38 INVASIFEFSL
+38 INVASTFEFSL

-108 QKNTLNNCNATTF
+108 QKTTLNNCNATTF

-180 VTDMYI
+180 VTGMYI

-322 VDRTYPEPLQLTARV
+322 VDRTYPEPLQLIARV

-473 DYKKALDL
+473 DYKKALEL
-481 YNSIGIGSKI
+481 YQSIGTGSQTGT
-491 KISPTAY
+491 SAY

-506 QYKISTIAK
+506 QYKISTVVK
-515 YWSQKFGLDPNITLA
+515 YWAPKFGLDPNLVFA
-530 MIMAESSGNP
+530 MIMAESSGIP
-540 YAHGSSS
+540 TAHGSSS

-556 ERSVFFNHTQTLK
+556 ERSVFFNQTQTIK
-569 FVDGTT
+569 FIDGTK
-575 QSFTPSYA
+575 QSFTPSYS
-583 TMQPGSG
+583 TMQPGSSG
-590 GTTTLNGITVDRNI
+590 NTVINGITVDKNI
-604 SNQIMLGCNE
+604 SNQVMLGCNE
-614 LRQAFTY
+614 IKTAMEY

-634 MGIGAMYWIVSRYV
+634 MGVGAMYWIVSRYV

-662 SAQSAA
+662 KAQTPE

-673 YEVLDNGGFEFANWR
+673 YEVLENGGFEFADWR

-698 TVNNVE
+698 TVKNVE
-704 GYLAWYQ
+704 GYLKWYK
-711 IQDGQLPYLVDKNG
+711 IENGQLPYVLDSAG
-725 NKLGYGVSGKT
+725 NKLGYGVSGKIT
-736 TATTNYSAP
+736 TTYSATNNN
-745 VSTVT
+745 VVT
-750 YVTNTQLTP
+750 YVTNTSLTQ
-759 TRNKIVDKAKE
+759 TRTKIVDKAKE
-770 IVQLHIDGLA
+770 IVKLHQDGLA

-796 IAKGTYVKLN
+796 IAKGTYVKMGSN
-806 SSAWGYAGST
+806 SWGYAGST
-816 YNGISTSVNDGKGV
+816 YFGISTSVNDGKGV

-838 ASCCYMNAGLNS
+838 ASCCYMNAGLKS

-856 SGGTIMSEITKNGGM
+856 SGGTIMSEIVNNGGM

-878 GRAKAKPGDCI
+878 GRKKAKPGDCI

-905 KLLATHHVGV
+905 KLLATHHIGV

-925 SMWTTVPNAIK
+925 SQWAQVPNAIK
-936 ISKLSTYPSLKYAFF
+936 ISNVSSYGTLKYAFF

-958 ESDANESVIEDTT
+958 ETDNNESIVEDTT
-971 TDKGNNIISKCVIGA
+971 TDEGNNIISKCVIGA

-1058 HVGSKVSNYVDFN
+1058 HVGSKVSNYVDYN

-1091 YQIDISTD
+1091 YQIDISES
-1099 LEEGG
+1099 LEENGL
-1104 ILKSSLTAD
+1104 LKSDITAD

-1124 TLFNNITNRIKFTNK
+1124 VLFNNIKNKIKTITG
-1139 DNTESGGDNTGDSGS
+1139 NTESDIVDSDSEDTGDDD
-1154 SGGDNTGDT
+1154 DNV
-1163 TTPNY
+1163 
-1168 KTANETLVSTN
+1168 KQKVNETLQSME
-1179 NYYYDDVLESLTFTL
+1179 NYYYDILDSLIFEL
-1194 PSKAVDSYYTRLKFT
+1194 PSNVIDSFYCRLKFT
-1209 TSPNFKYNQST
+1209 ASTDFNYIQSDN
-1220 TCYLEGDD
+1220 CYLEGTD
-1228 CKNGQ
+1228 CINGQ
-1233 LIPKPNTTYKII
+1233 LVPKPNNTYKII
-1245 IMTNTI
+1245 IMKNTI
-1251 SSISSKYYGS
+1251 DTINSSYYGL
-1261 VTTIKTGEY
+1261 VTVLQAKEY
-1270 TDFADFVGGEKV
+1270 EDFTDFIGGQKV
-1282 TEIAK
+1282 VELGK
-1287 TYLNRTNLE
+1287 TYLSHTDLE
-1296 YIGQYSTT
+1296 YAGQYSTT

-1311 FTNPAANL
+1311 FTNPKANL

-1324 SVRKKDQIDGSTL
+1324 STRNKNQIDGSTL
-1337 VQFSYMGIDYD
+1337 TQFVYMGLNYKDT
-1348 SSPYANHKMTSIKRS
+1348 PYNNHNMTSIKKNS
-1363 NKYSWAF
+1363 LLSWAF
-1370 TFPRLAANQAKY
+1370 KLPRLAANQAKY
-1382 CITNGWVLHG
+1382 CVSNGWALYG
-1392 ADLVNFSNLEPGDLI
+1392 ADLTNFSNLEAGDLI
-1407 FYDYDTKDNNRY
+1407 FSKDNDTDNNRY
-1419 MNCSH
+1419 MNVSH
-1424 VSICIGKV
+1424 VSIFIGEEDGV
-1432 NDVMTCIESTTCE
+1432 LSVLESTKCE
-1445 NGVRTIAIN
+1445 NGVKITPIA
-1454 DNAADKILFVA
+1454 DMAETILFIA
-1465 RPKKA
+1465 RVKKK

>member
-38 INVASIFEFSL
+38 INVASTFEFSL

-108 QKNTLNNCNATTF
+108 QKTTLNNCNATTF

-180 VTDMYI
+180 VTGMYI

-322 VDRTYPEPLQLTARV
+322 VDRTYPEPLQLIARV

-473 DYKKALDL
+473 DYKKALEL
-481 YNSIGIGSKI
+481 YQSIGTGSQTGT
-491 KISPTAY
+491 SAY

-506 QYKISTIAK
+506 QYKISTIVK
-515 YWSQKFGLDPNITLA
+515 YWAPKFGLDPNLVFA
-530 MIMAESSGNP
+530 MIMAESSGIP
-540 YAHGSSS
+540 TAHGSSS

-556 ERSVFFNHTQTLK
+556 ERSVFFNQTQTIK
-569 FVDGTT
+569 FIDGTK
-575 QSFTPSYA
+575 QSFTPSYS
-583 TMQPGSG
+583 TMQPGSSG
-590 GTTTLNGITVDRNI
+590 NTVINGITVDKNI
-604 SNQIMLGCNE
+604 SNQVMLGCNE
-614 LRQAFTY
+614 IKTAMEY

-634 MGIGAMYWIVSRYV
+634 MGVGAMYWIVSRYV

-662 SAQSAA
+662 KAQTPE

-673 YEVLDNGGFEFANWR
+673 YEVLENGGFEFADWR

-698 TVNNVE
+698 TVKNVE
-704 GYLAWYQ
+704 GYLKWYK
-711 IQDGQLPYLVDKNG
+711 IENGQLPYVLDSAG
-725 NKLGYGVSGKT
+725 NKLGYGVSGKIT
-736 TATTNYSAP
+736 TTYSATNNN
-745 VSTVT
+745 VVT
-750 YVTNTQLTP
+750 YVTNTSLTQ
-759 TRNKIVDKAKE
+759 TRTKIVDKAKE
-770 IVQLHIDGLA
+770 IVKLHQDGLA

-796 IAKGTYVKLN
+796 IAKGTYVKMGSN
-806 SSAWGYAGST
+806 SWGYAGST
-816 YNGISTSVNDGKGV
+816 YFGISTSVNDGKGV

-838 ASCCYMNAGLNS
+838 ASCCYMNAGLKS

-856 SGGTIMSEITKNGGM
+856 SGGTIMSEIVNNGGM

-878 GRAKAKPGDCI
+878 GRKKAKPGDCI

-905 KLLATHHVGV
+905 KLLATHHIGV

-925 SMWTTVPNAIK
+925 SQWAQVPNAIK
-936 ISKLSTYPSLKYAFF
+936 ISNVSSYGTLKYAFF

-958 ESDANESVIEDTT
+958 ETDNNESIVEDTT
-971 TDKGNNIISKCVIGA
+971 TDEGNNIISKCVIGA

-1058 HVGSKVSNYVDFN
+1058 HVGSKVSNYVDYN

-1091 YQIDISTD
+1091 YQIDISES
-1099 LEEGG
+1099 LEENGL
-1104 ILKSSLTAD
+1104 LKSDITAD

-1124 TLFNNITNRIKFTNK
+1124 VLLNNIKNK
-1139 DNTESGGDNTGDSGS
+1139 ITTTTGNTSTDTGSSDTGETGDS
-1154 SGGDNTGDT
+1154 DNKKDDT
-1163 TTPNY
+1163 VNQ
-1168 KTANETLVSTN
+1168 KVNESLQSMK
-1179 NYYYDDVLESLTFTL
+1179 NYYYDTLDSLIFNL
-1194 PSKAVDSYYTRLKFT
+1194 PSNVVDSFYCRLKLT
-1209 TSPNFKYNQST
+1209 ASTDFKYSQPDN
-1220 TCYLEGDD
+1220 CYLEGPD
-1228 CKNGQ
+1228 CINGQ
-1233 LIPKPNTTYKII
+1233 LVPKANSTYKIV
-1245 IMTNTI
+1245 IMKNTI
-1251 SSISSKYYGS
+1251 DTIKSDYYGL
-1261 VTTIKTGEY
+1261 VTVLEVEEY
-1270 TDFADFVGGEKV
+1270 EDFTDFIGGQKV
-1282 TEIAK
+1282 VELGK
-1287 TYLNRTNLE
+1287 TYLNHTDLE
-1296 YIGQYSTT
+1296 YAGQYSAT

-1311 FTNPAANL
+1311 FTNPKANL

-1324 SVRKKDQIDGSTL
+1324 STRNKNQIDGSTL
-1337 VQFSYMGIDYD
+1337 VQFVYMGLAYKNT
-1348 SSPYANHKMTSIKRS
+1348 PYNNHDMTSI
-1363 NKYSWAF
+1363 NKNSLFSWAF
-1370 TFPRLAANQAKY
+1370 KLPRLAANQAKY
-1382 CITNGWVLHG
+1382 CVSNGWALYG
-1392 ADLVNFSNLEPGDLI
+1392 ADLTNFSNLEAGDLI
-1407 FYDYDTKDNNRY
+1407 FSKDNDTDNNRY
-1419 MNCSH
+1419 MNVSH
-1424 VSICIGKV
+1424 VSIFIGEEDGV
-1432 NDVMTCIESTTCE
+1432 LSVLESTKCE
-1445 NGVRTIAIN
+1445 NGVKITPIA
-1454 DNAADKILFVA
+1454 DMAETILFIA
-1465 RPKKA
+1465 RVKKK

>member
-180 VTDMYI
+180 VTGMYI

-414 ILNNPDTKPGTGGNK
+414 ILNNPDTDKPGTGGNK

-440 WLGDSRMVAMK
+440 WLGDSRLVAMK

-457 LADSDTSTE
+457 LANSDTSTE

-473 DYKKALDL
+473 DYKKALKL
-481 YNSIGIGSKI
+481 YQSIGTGSQTGT
-491 KISPTAY
+491 SAY

-506 QYKISTIAK
+506 QYKISTIVK
-515 YWSQKFGLDPNITLA
+515 YWAPKFGLDPNLVFA
-530 MIMAESSGNP
+530 MIMAESSGIP
-540 YAHGSSS
+540 TAHGSSS

-556 ERSVFFNHTQTLK
+556 ERSVFFNQTQTIK
-569 FVDGTT
+569 FIDGTK
-575 QSFTPSYA
+575 QSFTPSYS
-583 TMQPGSG
+583 TMQPGSSG
-590 GTTTLNGITVDRNI
+590 NTVINGITVDKNI
-604 SNQIMLGCNE
+604 SNQVMLGCNE
-614 LRQAFTY
+614 IKTAMEY

-634 MGIGAMYWIVSRYV
+634 MGVGAMYWIVSRYV

-662 SAQSAA
+662 KAQTPE

-673 YEVLDNGGFEFANWR
+673 YEVLENGGFEFADWR

-698 TVNNVE
+698 TVKNVE
-704 GYLAWYQ
+704 GYLKWYK
-711 IQDGQLPYLVDKNG
+711 IENGQLPYVLDSAG
-725 NKLGYGVSGKT
+725 NKLGYGVSGKIT
-736 TATTNYSAP
+736 TTYSATNNN
-745 VSTVT
+745 VVT
-750 YVTNTQLTP
+750 YVTNTSLTQ
-759 TRNKIVDKAKE
+759 TRTKIVDKAKE
-770 IVQLHIDGLA
+770 IVKLHQDGLA

-796 IAKGTYVKLN
+796 IAKGTYVKMGSN
-806 SSAWGYAGST
+806 SWGYAGST
-816 YNGISTSVNDGKGV
+816 YFGISTSVNDGKGV

-878 GRAKAKPGDCI
+878 GRKKAKPGDCI

-905 KLLATHHVGV
+905 KLLATHHIGV

-925 SMWTTVPNAIK
+925 SQWAQVPNAIK
-936 ISKLSTYPSLKYAFF
+936 ISNVSSYGTLKYAFF

-958 ESDANESVIEDTT
+958 ETDNNESIVEDTT
-971 TDKGNNIISKCVIGA
+971 TDEGNNIISKCVIGA

-1058 HVGSKVSNYVDFN
+1058 HVGSKVSNYVDYN

-1091 YQIDISTD
+1091 YQIDISES
-1099 LEEGG
+1099 LEENGL
-1104 ILKSSLTAD
+1104 LKSDITAD

-1124 TLFNNITNRIKFTNK
+1124 VLFNNIKNKIKTITGNTG
-1139 DNTESGGDNTGDSGS
+1139 NTESDIVDSDSEDTGDDH
-1154 SGGDNTGDT
+1154 DNV
-1163 TTPNY
+1163 
-1168 KTANETLVSTN
+1168 KQKVNETLQSME
-1179 NYYYDDVLESLTFTL
+1179 NYYYDILDSLIFEL
-1194 PSKAVDSYYTRLKFT
+1194 PSNVIDSFYCRLKFT
-1209 TSPNFKYNQST
+1209 ASTDFNYIQSDN
-1220 TCYLEGDD
+1220 CYLEGTD
-1228 CKNGQ
+1228 CINGQ
-1233 LIPKPNTTYKII
+1233 LVPKPNNTYKII
-1245 IMTNTI
+1245 IMKNTI
-1251 SSISSKYYGS
+1251 DTINSSYYGL
-1261 VTTIKTGEY
+1261 VTVLQAKEY
-1270 TDFADFVGGEKV
+1270 EDFTDFIGGQKV
-1282 TEIAK
+1282 VELGK
-1287 TYLNRTNLE
+1287 TYLSHTDLE
-1296 YIGQYSTT
+1296 YAGQYSAT

-1311 FTNPAANL
+1311 FTNPKANL

-1324 SVRKKDQIDGSTL
+1324 STRNKNQIDGSTL
-1337 VQFSYMGIDYD
+1337 VQFVYMGLAYKNT
-1348 SSPYANHKMTSIKRS
+1348 PYNNHDMTSI
-1363 NKYSWAF
+1363 NKNSLFSWAF
-1370 TFPRLAANQAKY
+1370 KLPRLAANQAKY
-1382 CITNGWVLHG
+1382 CVSNGWALYG
-1392 ADLVNFSNLEPGDLI
+1392 ADLTNFSNLEAGDLI
-1407 FYDYDTKDNNRY
+1407 FSKDNDTDNNRY
-1419 MNCSH
+1419 MNVSH
-1424 VSICIGKV
+1424 VSIFIGEEDGV
-1432 NDVMTCIESTTCE
+1432 LSVLESTKCE
-1445 NGVRTIAIN
+1445 NGVKITPIA
-1454 DNAADKILFVA
+1454 DMAETILFIA
-1465 RPKKA
+1465 RVKKK

>member
-408 DKLFSD
+408 YKLFSD

-604 SNQIMLGCNE
+604 SNQVMLGCNE

-634 MGIGAMYWIVSRYV
+634 MGVGAMYWIVSRYV
-648 CDTYGYTFVNRNSI
+648 CDTYGYTFVNMNSI

-688 QIYKN
+688 QVYKN

-806 SSAWGYAGST
+806 SSSWGYVGST
-816 YNGISTSVNDGKGV
+816 YNGISTSVNGGKGV

-838 ASCCYMNAGLNS
+838 ASCCYMNAGLRS

-878 GRAKAKPGDCI
+878 GRKKAKPGDCI

-905 KLLATHHVGV
+905 KLLATHHIGV

-925 SMWTTVPNAIK
+925 SQWAQVPNAIK
-936 ISKLSTYPSLKYAFF
+936 ISNVSSYGTLKYAFF

-958 ESDANESVIEDTT
+958 ETDNNESIVEDTT
-971 TDKGNNIISKCVIGA
+971 TDEGNNIISKCVIGA

-1058 HVGSKVSNYVDFN
+1058 HVGSKVSNYVDYN

-1091 YQIDISTD
+1091 YQIDISES
-1099 LEEGG
+1099 LEENGL
-1104 ILKSSLTAD
+1104 LKSDITAD

-1124 TLFNNITNRIKFTNK
+1124 VLFNNIKNKIKTITGNTG
-1139 DNTESGGDNTGDSGS
+1139 NTESDIVDSDSEDTGDDD
-1154 SGGDNTGDT
+1154 DNV
-1163 TTPNY
+1163 
-1168 KTANETLVSTN
+1168 KQKVNETLQSME
-1179 NYYYDDVLESLTFTL
+1179 NYYYDILDSLIFEL
-1194 PSKAVDSYYTRLKFT
+1194 PSNVIDSFYCRLKFT
-1209 TSPNFKYNQST
+1209 ASTDFNYIQSDN
-1220 TCYLEGDD
+1220 CYLEGTD
-1228 CKNGQ
+1228 CINGQ
-1233 LIPKPNTTYKII
+1233 LVPKPNNTYKII
-1245 IMTNTI
+1245 IMKNTI
-1251 SSISSKYYGS
+1251 DTINSSYYGL
-1261 VTTIKTGEY
+1261 VTVLQAKEY
-1270 TDFADFVGGEKV
+1270 EDFTDFIGGQKV
-1282 TEIAK
+1282 VELGK
-1287 TYLNRTNLE
+1287 TYLSHTDLE
-1296 YIGQYSTT
+1296 YAGQYSTT

-1311 FTNPAANL
+1311 FTNPKANL

-1324 SVRKKDQIDGSTL
+1324 STRNKNQIDGSTL
-1337 VQFSYMGIDYD
+1337 VQFVYMGLAYKNT
-1348 SSPYANHKMTSIKRS
+1348 PYNNHDMTSI
-1363 NKYSWAF
+1363 NKNSLFSWAF
-1370 TFPRLAANQAKY
+1370 KLPRLAANQAKY
-1382 CITNGWVLHG
+1382 CVSNGWALYG
-1392 ADLVNFSNLEPGDLI
+1392 ADLTNFSNLEAGDLI
-1407 FYDYDTKDNNRY
+1407 FSKDNDTDNNRY
-1419 MNCSH
+1419 MNVSH
-1424 VSICIGKV
+1424 VSIFIGEEDGV
-1432 NDVMTCIESTTCE
+1432 LSVLESTKCE
-1445 NGVRTIAIN
+1445 NGVKITPIA
-1454 DNAADKILFVA
+1454 DMAETILFIA
-1465 RPKKA
+1465 RVKKK

>member
-242 KPADKPRGANF
+242 KSADKPRGANF

-473 DYKKALDL
+473 DYKKALEL
-481 YNSIGIGSKI
+481 YQSIGTGSQTGT
-491 KISPTAY
+491 SAY

-506 QYKISTIAK
+506 QYKISTIVK
-515 YWSQKFGLDPNITLA
+515 YWAPKFGLDPNLVFA
-530 MIMAESSGNP
+530 MIMAESSGIP
-540 YAHGSSS
+540 TAHGSSS

-556 ERSVFFNHTQTLK
+556 ERSVFFNQTQTIK
-569 FVDGTT
+569 FIDGTK
-575 QSFTPSYA
+575 QSFTPSYS
-583 TMQPGSG
+583 TMQPGSSG
-590 GTTTLNGITVDRNI
+590 NTVINGITVDKNI
-604 SNQIMLGCNE
+604 SNQVMLGCNE
-614 LRQAFTY
+614 IKTAMEY

-634 MGIGAMYWIVSRYV
+634 MGVGAMYWIVSRYV

-662 SAQSAA
+662 KAQTPE

-673 YEVLDNGGFEFANWR
+673 YEVLENGGFEFADWR

-698 TVNNVE
+698 TVKNVE
-704 GYLAWYQ
+704 GYLKWYK
-711 IQDGQLPYLVDKNG
+711 IENGQLPYVLDSAG
-725 NKLGYGVSGKT
+725 NKLGYGVSGKIT
-736 TATTNYSAP
+736 TTYSATNNN
-745 VSTVT
+745 VVT
-750 YVTNTQLTP
+750 YVTNTSLTQ
-759 TRNKIVDKAKE
+759 TRTKIVDKAKE
-770 IVQLHIDGLA
+770 IVKLHQDGLA

-796 IAKGTYVKLN
+796 IAKGTYVKMGSN
-806 SSAWGYAGST
+806 SWGYAGST
-816 YNGISTSVNDGKGV
+816 YFGISTSVNDGKGV

-838 ASCCYMNAGLNS
+838 ASCCYMNAGLKS

-856 SGGTIMSEITKNGGM
+856 SGGTIMSEIVNNGGM

-878 GRAKAKPGDCI
+878 GRKKAKPGDCI

-905 KLLATHHVGV
+905 KLLATHHIGV

-925 SMWTTVPNAIK
+925 SQWAQVPNAIK
-936 ISKLSTYPSLKYAFF
+936 ISNVSSYGTLKYAFF

-958 ESDANESVIEDTT
+958 ETDNNESIVEDTT
-971 TDKGNNIISKCVIGA
+971 TDEGNNIISKCVIGA

-1058 HVGSKVSNYVDFN
+1058 HVGSKVSNYVDYN

-1091 YQIDISTD
+1091 YQIDISES
-1099 LEEGG
+1099 LEENGL
-1104 ILKSSLTAD
+1104 LKSDITAD

-1124 TLFNNITNRIKFTNK
+1124 VLFNNIKNKIKTITGNTG
-1139 DNTESGGDNTGDSGS
+1139 NTESDIVDSDSEDTGDDD
-1154 SGGDNTGDT
+1154 DNV
-1163 TTPNY
+1163 
-1168 KTANETLVSTN
+1168 KQKVNETLQSME
-1179 NYYYDDVLESLTFTL
+1179 NYYYDILDSLIFEL
-1194 PSKAVDSYYTRLKFT
+1194 PSNVIDSFYCRLKFT
-1209 TSPNFKYNQST
+1209 ASTDFNYIQSDN
-1220 TCYLEGDD
+1220 CYLEGTD
-1228 CKNGQ
+1228 CINGQ
-1233 LIPKPNTTYKII
+1233 LVPKPNNTYKII
-1245 IMTNTI
+1245 IMKNTI
-1251 SSISSKYYGS
+1251 DTINSSYYGL
-1261 VTTIKTGEY
+1261 VTVLQAKEY
-1270 TDFADFVGGEKV
+1270 EDFTDFIGGQKV
-1282 TEIAK
+1282 VELGK
-1287 TYLNRTNLE
+1287 TYLSHTDLE
-1296 YIGQYSTT
+1296 YAGQYSTT

-1311 FTNPAANL
+1311 FTNPKANL

-1324 SVRKKDQIDGSTL
+1324 STRNKNQIDGSTL
-1337 VQFSYMGIDYD
+1337 VQFVYMGLAYKNT
-1348 SSPYANHKMTSIKRS
+1348 PYNNHDMTSI
-1363 NKYSWAF
+1363 NKNSLFSWAF
-1370 TFPRLAANQAKY
+1370 KLPRLAANQAKY
-1382 CITNGWVLHG
+1382 CVSNGWALYG
-1392 ADLVNFSNLEPGDLI
+1392 ADLTNFSNLEAGDLI
-1407 FYDYDTKDNNRY
+1407 FSKDNDTDNNRY
-1419 MNCSH
+1419 MNVSH
-1424 VSICIGKV
+1424 VSIFIGEEDGV
-1432 NDVMTCIESTTCE
+1432 LSVLESTKCE
-1445 NGVRTIAIN
+1445 NGVKITPIA
-1454 DNAADKILFVA
+1454 DMAETILFIA
-1465 RPKKA
+1465 RVKKK

>member
-322 VDRTYPEPLQLTARV
+322 VDRTYPEPLQLIARV

-473 DYKKALDL
+473 DYKKALEL
-481 YNSIGIGSKI
+481 YQSIGTGSQTGT
-491 KISPTAY
+491 SAY

-506 QYKISTIAK
+506 QYKISTIVK
-515 YWSQKFGLDPNITLA
+515 YWAPKFGLDPNLVFA
-530 MIMAESSGNP
+530 MIMAESSGIP
-540 YAHGSSS
+540 TAHGSSS

-556 ERSVFFNHTQTLK
+556 ERSVFFNQTQTIK
-569 FVDGTT
+569 FIDGTK
-575 QSFTPSYA
+575 QSFTPSYS
-583 TMQPGSG
+583 TMQPGSSG
-590 GTTTLNGITVDRNI
+590 NTVINGITVDKNI
-604 SNQIMLGCNE
+604 SNQVMLGCNE
-614 LRQAFTY
+614 IKTAMEY

-634 MGIGAMYWIVSRYV
+634 MGVGAMYWIVSRYV

-662 SAQSAA
+662 KAQTPE

-673 YEVLDNGGFEFANWR
+673 YEVLENGGFEFADWR

-698 TVNNVE
+698 TVKNVE
-704 GYLAWYQ
+704 GYLKWYK
-711 IQDGQLPYLVDKNG
+711 IENGQLPYVLDSAG
-725 NKLGYGVSGKT
+725 NKLGYGVSGKIT
-736 TATTNYSAP
+736 TTYSATNNN
-745 VSTVT
+745 VVT
-750 YVTNTQLTP
+750 YVTNTSLTQ
-759 TRNKIVDKAKE
+759 TRTKIVDKAKE
-770 IVQLHIDGLA
+770 IVKLHQDGLA

-796 IAKGTYVKLN
+796 IAKGTYVKMGSN
-806 SSAWGYAGST
+806 SWGYAGST
-816 YNGISTSVNDGKGV
+816 YFGISTSVNDGKGV

-838 ASCCYMNAGLNS
+838 ASCCYMNAGLKS

-856 SGGTIMSEITKNGGM
+856 SGGTIMSEIVNNGGM

-878 GRAKAKPGDCI
+878 GRKKAKPGDCI

-905 KLLATHHVGV
+905 KLLATHHIGV

-925 SMWTTVPNAIK
+925 SQWAQVPNAIK
-936 ISKLSTYPSLKYAFF
+936 ISNVSSYGTLKYAFF

-958 ESDANESVIEDTT
+958 ETDNNESIVEDTT
-971 TDKGNNIISKCVIGA
+971 TDEGNNIISKCVIGA

-1058 HVGSKVSNYVDFN
+1058 HVGSKVSNYVDYN

-1091 YQIDISTD
+1091 YQIDISES
-1099 LEEGG
+1099 LEENGL
-1104 ILKSSLTAD
+1104 LKSDITAD
-1113 GIHLKTKDNYK
+1113 GVHLKTKDDYK
-1124 TLFNNITNRIKFTNK
+1124 VLLNNIKNK
-1139 DNTESGGDNTGDSGS
+1139 ITTTTGNTSTDTGSSDTGETGDS
-1154 SGGDNTGDT
+1154 DNKKDDT
-1163 TTPNY
+1163 VNQ
-1168 KTANETLVSTN
+1168 KVNESLQSMK
-1179 NYYYDDVLESLTFTL
+1179 NYYYDTLDSLIFEL
-1194 PSKAVDSYYTRLKFT
+1194 PSNVIDSFYCRLKFT
-1209 TSPNFKYNQST
+1209 ASTDFNYIQSDN
-1220 TCYLEGDD
+1220 CYLEGTD
-1228 CKNGQ
+1228 CINGQ
-1233 LIPKPNTTYKII
+1233 LVPKPNNTYKII
-1245 IMTNTI
+1245 IMKNTI
-1251 SSISSKYYGS
+1251 DTINSSYYGL
-1261 VTTIKTGEY
+1261 VTVLQAKEY
-1270 TDFADFVGGEKV
+1270 EDFTDFIGGQKV
-1282 TEIAK
+1282 VELGK
-1287 TYLNRTNLE
+1287 TYLSHTDLE
-1296 YIGQYSTT
+1296 YAGQYSTT

-1311 FTNPAANL
+1311 FTNPKANL

-1324 SVRKKDQIDGSTL
+1324 SARNKNQIDGSTL
-1337 VQFSYMGIDYD
+1337 TQFVYMGLNYKDT
-1348 SSPYANHKMTSIKRS
+1348 PYNNHNMTSIKKNS
-1363 NKYSWAF
+1363 LLSWAF
-1370 TFPRLAANQAKY
+1370 KLPRLAANQAKY
-1382 CITNGWVLHG
+1382 CVSNGWALYG
-1392 ADLVNFSNLEPGDLI
+1392 ADLTNFSNLEAGDLI
-1407 FYDYDTKDNNRY
+1407 FSKDNDTDNNRY
-1419 MNCSH
+1419 MNVSH
-1424 VSICIGKV
+1424 VSIFIGEEDGV
-1432 NDVMTCIESTTCE
+1432 LSVLESTKCE
-1445 NGVRTIAIN
+1445 NGVKITPIA
-1454 DNAADKILFVA
+1454 DMAETILFIA
-1465 RPKKA
+1465 RVKKK

>member
-322 VDRTYPEPLQLTARV
+322 VDRTYPEPLQLIARV

-473 DYKKALDL
+473 DYKKALEL
-481 YNSIGIGSKI
+481 YQSIGTGSQTGT
-491 KISPTAY
+491 SAY

-506 QYKISTIAK
+506 QYKISTVVK
-515 YWSQKFGLDPNITLA
+515 YWAPKFGLDPNLVFA
-530 MIMAESSGNP
+530 MIMAESSGIP
-540 YAHGSSS
+540 TAHGSSS

-556 ERSVFFNHTQTLK
+556 ERSVFFNQTQTIK
-569 FVDGTT
+569 FIDGTK
-575 QSFTPSYA
+575 QSFTPSYS
-583 TMQPGSG
+583 TMQPGSSG
-590 GTTTLNGITVDRNI
+590 NTVINGITVDKNI
-604 SNQIMLGCNE
+604 SNQVMLGCNE
-614 LRQAFTY
+614 IKTAMEY

-634 MGIGAMYWIVSRYV
+634 MGVGAMYWIVSRYV

-662 SAQSAA
+662 KAQTPE

-673 YEVLDNGGFEFANWR
+673 YEVLENGGFEFADWR

-698 TVNNVE
+698 TVKNVE
-704 GYLAWYQ
+704 GYLKWYK
-711 IQDGQLPYLVDKNG
+711 IENGQLPYVLDSAG
-725 NKLGYGVSGKT
+725 NKLGYGVSGKIT
-736 TATTNYSAP
+736 TTYSATNNN
-745 VSTVT
+745 VVT
-750 YVTNTQLTP
+750 YVTNTSLTQ
-759 TRNKIVDKAKE
+759 TRTKIVDKAKE
-770 IVQLHIDGLA
+770 IVKLHQDGLA

-796 IAKGTYVKLN
+796 IAKGTYVKMGSN
-806 SSAWGYAGST
+806 SWGYAGST
-816 YNGISTSVNDGKGV
+816 YFGISTSVNDGKGV
-830 IGYDCSSF
+830 IVYDCSSF

-878 GRAKAKPGDCI
+878 GRKKAKPGDCI

-905 KLLATHHVGV
+905 KLLATHHIGV

-925 SMWTTVPNAIK
+925 SQWAQVPNAIK
-936 ISKLSTYPSLKYAFF
+936 ISNVSSYGTLKYAFF

-958 ESDANESVIEDTT
+958 ETDNNESIVEDTT
-971 TDKGNNIISKCVIGA
+971 TDEGNNIISKCVIGA

-1058 HVGSKVSNYVDFN
+1058 HVGSKVSNYVDYN

-1091 YQIDISTD
+1091 YQIDISES
-1099 LEEGG
+1099 LEENGL
-1104 ILKSSLTAD
+1104 LKSDITAD

-1124 TLFNNITNRIKFTNK
+1124 VLLNNIKNK
-1139 DNTESGGDNTGDSGS
+1139 ITTTTGNTSTDTGSSDTGETGDS
-1154 SGGDNTGDT
+1154 DNKKDDT
-1163 TTPNY
+1163 VNQ
-1168 KTANETLVSTN
+1168 KVNESLQSMK
-1179 NYYYDDVLESLTFTL
+1179 NYYYDTLDSLIFNL
-1194 PSKAVDSYYTRLKFT
+1194 PSNVVDSFYCRLKLT
-1209 TSPNFKYNQST
+1209 ASTDFKYSQPDN
-1220 TCYLEGDD
+1220 CYLEGPD
-1228 CKNGQ
+1228 CINGQ
-1233 LIPKPNTTYKII
+1233 LVPKANSTYKIV
-1245 IMTNTI
+1245 IMKNTI
-1251 SSISSKYYGS
+1251 DTIKSDYYGL
-1261 VTTIKTGEY
+1261 VTVLEVEEY
-1270 TDFADFVGGEKV
+1270 EDFTDFIGGQKV
-1282 TEIAK
+1282 VELGK
-1287 TYLNRTNLE
+1287 TYLNHTDLE
-1296 YIGQYSTT
+1296 YAGQYSAT

-1311 FTNPAANL
+1311 FTNPKANL

-1324 SVRKKDQIDGSTL
+1324 STRNKNQIDGSTL
-1337 VQFSYMGIDYD
+1337 VQFVYMGLAYKNT
-1348 SSPYANHKMTSIKRS
+1348 PYNNHDMTSI
-1363 NKYSWAF
+1363 NKNSLFSWAF
-1370 TFPRLAANQAKY
+1370 KLPRLAANQAKY
-1382 CITNGWVLHG
+1382 CVSNGWALYG
-1392 ADLVNFSNLEPGDLI
+1392 ADLTNFSNLEAGDLI
-1407 FYDYDTKDNNRY
+1407 FSKDNDTDNNRY
-1419 MNCSH
+1419 MNVSH
-1424 VSICIGKV
+1424 VSIFIGEEDGV
-1432 NDVMTCIESTTCE
+1432 LSVLESTKCE
-1445 NGVRTIAIN
+1445 NGVKITPIA
-1454 DNAADKILFVA
+1454 DMAETILFIA
-1465 RPKKA
+1465 RVKKK

>member
-322 VDRTYPEPLQLTARV
+322 VDRTYPEPLQLIARV

-473 DYKKALDL
+473 DYKKALEL
-481 YNSIGIGSKI
+481 YQSIGTGSQTGT
-491 KISPTAY
+491 SAY

-506 QYKISTIAK
+506 QYKISTVVK
-515 YWSQKFGLDPNITLA
+515 YWAPKFGLDPNLVFA
-530 MIMAESSGNP
+530 MIMAESSGIP
-540 YAHGSSS
+540 TAHGSSS

-556 ERSVFFNHTQTLK
+556 ERSVFFNQTQTIK
-569 FVDGTT
+569 FIDGTK
-575 QSFTPSYA
+575 QSFTPSYS
-583 TMQPGSG
+583 TMQPGSSG
-590 GTTTLNGITVDRNI
+590 NTVINGITVDKNI
-604 SNQIMLGCNE
+604 SNQVMLGCNE
-614 LRQAFTY
+614 IKTAMEY

-634 MGIGAMYWIVSRYV
+634 MGVGAMYWIVSRYV

-662 SAQSAA
+662 KAQTPE

-673 YEVLDNGGFEFANWR
+673 YEVLENGGFEFADWR

-698 TVNNVE
+698 TVKNVE
-704 GYLAWYQ
+704 GYLKWYK
-711 IQDGQLPYLVDKNG
+711 IENGQLPYVLDSAG
-725 NKLGYGVSGKT
+725 NKLGYGVSGKIT
-736 TATTNYSAP
+736 TTYSATNNN
-745 VSTVT
+745 VVT
-750 YVTNTQLTP
+750 YVTNTSLTQ
-759 TRNKIVDKAKE
+759 TRTKIVDKAKE
-770 IVQLHIDGLA
+770 IVKLHQDGLA

-796 IAKGTYVKLN
+796 IAKGTYVKMGSN
-806 SSAWGYAGST
+806 SWGYAGST
-816 YNGISTSVNDGKGV
+816 YFGISTSVNDGKGV

-838 ASCCYMNAGLNS
+838 ASCCYMNAGLKS

-856 SGGTIMSEITKNGGM
+856 SGGTIMSEIVNNGGM

-878 GRAKAKPGDCI
+878 GRKKAKPGDCI

-905 KLLATHHVGV
+905 KLLATHHIGV

-925 SMWTTVPNAIK
+925 SQWAQVPNAIK
-936 ISKLSTYPSLKYAFF
+936 ISNVSSYGTLKYAFF

-958 ESDANESVIEDTT
+958 ETDNNESIVEDTT
-971 TDKGNNIISKCVIGA
+971 TDEGNNIISKCVIGA

-1058 HVGSKVSNYVDFN
+1058 HVGSKVSNYVDYN

-1091 YQIDISTD
+1091 YQIDISES
-1099 LEEGG
+1099 LEENGL
-1104 ILKSSLTAD
+1104 LKSDITAD

-1124 TLFNNITNRIKFTNK
+1124 VLFNNIKNKIKTITG
-1139 DNTESGGDNTGDSGS
+1139 NTESDIVDSDSEDTGDDD
-1154 SGGDNTGDT
+1154 DNV
-1163 TTPNY
+1163 
-1168 KTANETLVSTN
+1168 KQKVNETLQSME
-1179 NYYYDDVLESLTFTL
+1179 NYYYDILDSLIFEL
-1194 PSKAVDSYYTRLKFT
+1194 PSNVIDSFYCRLKFT
-1209 TSPNFKYNQST
+1209 ASTDFNYIQSDN
-1220 TCYLEGDD
+1220 CYLEGTD
-1228 CKNGQ
+1228 CINGQ
-1233 LIPKPNTTYKII
+1233 LVPKPNNTYKII
-1245 IMTNTI
+1245 IMKNTI
-1251 SSISSKYYGS
+1251 DTINSSYYGL
-1261 VTTIKTGEY
+1261 VTVLQAKEY
-1270 TDFADFVGGEKV
+1270 EDFTDFIGGQKV
-1282 TEIAK
+1282 VELGK
-1287 TYLNRTNLE
+1287 TYLSHTDLE
-1296 YIGQYSTT
+1296 YAGQYSTT

-1311 FTNPAANL
+1311 FTNPKANL

-1324 SVRKKDQIDGSTL
+1324 STRNKNQIDGSTL
-1337 VQFSYMGIDYD
+1337 VQFVYMGLAYKNT
-1348 SSPYANHKMTSIKRS
+1348 PYNNHDMTSI
-1363 NKYSWAF
+1363 NKNSLFSWAF
-1370 TFPRLAANQAKY
+1370 KLPRLAANQAKY
-1382 CITNGWVLHG
+1382 CVSNGWALYG
-1392 ADLVNFSNLEPGDLI
+1392 ADLTNFSNLEAGDLI
-1407 FYDYDTKDNNRY
+1407 FSKDNDTDNNRY
-1419 MNCSH
+1419 MNVSH
-1424 VSICIGKV
+1424 VSIFIGEEDGV
-1432 NDVMTCIESTTCE
+1432 LSVLESTKCE
-1445 NGVRTIAIN
+1445 NGVKITPIA
-1454 DNAADKILFVA
+1454 DMAETILFIA
-1465 RPKKA
+1465 RVKKK